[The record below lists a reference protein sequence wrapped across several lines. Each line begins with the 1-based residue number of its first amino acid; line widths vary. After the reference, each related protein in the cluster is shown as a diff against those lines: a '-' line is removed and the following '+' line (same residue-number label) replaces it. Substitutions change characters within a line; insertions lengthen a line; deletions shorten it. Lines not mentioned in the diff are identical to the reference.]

1 MHGNKFFFFKQK
13 TAYEFRISD
22 WSSDVCS
29 SDLRPAVPAAAP
41 PDTDPRSAHRAAVPP
56 AAHRRQPP
64 SRVPARPSS
73 RYQPAA
79 VPGRT
84 PPRPGCGSRKAPTP
98 AHPLSAMAK
107 RLNQALSSAI
117 LLTATKPLTHR
128 LATPPTKPHSPKPLH
143 EANIPCASTH
153 AKTLEN
159 A

>member
-79 VPGRT
+79 VPGCT

-98 AHPLSAMAK
+98 AQPISAMAK
-107 RLNQALSSAI
+107 RLYQALSSAI
-117 LLTATKPLTHR
+117 LLVATKPLTHR
-128 LATPPTKPHSPKPLH
+128 F
-143 EANIPCASTH
+143 
-153 AKTLEN
+153 EN
-159 A
+159 ATTKHHGRKAFHEEIGNASGRARGCQTV